1 MFTLLGKLISAALD
15 NFFVPYEEPKYEL
28 GYDVSAAAE
37 DATDCTGNEEPKHG
51 QITHLNPIRQYGVIN
66 EEHYFKLSL
75 VPGEHLTVSTRV
87 LFRLDATGR
96 QVKEVSVL
104 PEPSP
109 SSIVA
114 KVTKL
119 ENRYLHLLD
128 TATPVQLSA
137 GYNPEFKLCSGDWV
151 RLHFDEKTGSARVVE
166 ALRSKDV
173 VGQVTRL
180 TSTGGIIEQQIAFSK
195 DQWPT
200 SAPRLQV
207 GLQVAVRAIE
217 SDQGNLSWRALS
229 LEVCDKKAA
238 ASGSSSPAIQNG
250 VIAGKVS
257 RVPDGIDVTKE
268 LNFGQVSPGETRTL
282 QLCITNGTDRPHLLV
297 ACKVNS
303 TARHVALAKAF
314 QPYLIASGDK
324 YNLDLVCKASEL
336 GTSNERIELEFE
348 EGFFVQCVATV
359 RVVDPLEAR
368 LAPSNNAP
376 PVKKVQTVSRPFQE
390 QLWTVPGERCPMRQA
405 KLPEGLPHF
414 PVPPAV
420 WKMTNR
426 ELENFVSG
434 LLRQPLCPEN
444 YVDKLQLLLHLEEV
458 QLSRDLEERVL
469 CPAPLRIDGCEARLN
484 LSSWLEEGQFPP
496 RVGDRVLLQPADD
509 PSTQL
514 NFEGFVHQ
522 VMSDEAILR
531 VSPAFHEQMVK
542 NPGQSWELRFQL
554 NRTPLRRCHLAVRIS
569 RPLIRSLLFPKKD
582 SRTAVQRWPLKLVNQ
597 QLNELQREAVHRIM
611 AAARCSLPYIVWGP
625 PGTGKTVTLVEAIL
639 QVFLNLTHSRVIA
652 CAPSNSAADLLTEK
666 LWASGQLVSSDI
678 VRLLGF
684 QRDVDSVPPRIKHLC
699 INTGHLKKA
708 ARHRIVVATV
718 VTAGALYGLG
728 LPPDHFT
735 HGFLDEAGQATE
747 PETLVVAGLVCLAGG
762 SLVLG
767 GDPMQLGAVV
777 RSRLAVKGGLGESL
791 LHRLLLGENG
801 ASDPRQLS
809 FLPVTRLRNSYRCVQ
824 SLLEPYSR
832 LFYDSQLL
840 SCVGKQDRGALPD
853 FPVFFHGV
861 RGRAQKEGSCP
872 SWFNPSEVVQVTRY
886 LQRAFGPWG
895 LLPEQVGV
903 VTPYRKQAQ
912 KLRCLMDS
920 LDLPHCK
927 LGSAEEFQGQER
939 NLIIVST
946 VRGSEALAP
955 SANGSSSQNL
965 DFIFCA
971 RRFNVAISRASAML
985 VVVGNPDILTLD
997 ANWKSLM
1004 DYCSTHKTCYG
1015 LAAEAMVPSC

>member
-1 MFTLLGKLISAALD
+1 MHYLLCPAFSVFSLVLLISALV
-15 NFFVPYEEPKYEL
+15 FV
-28 GYDVSAAAE
+28 
-37 DATDCTGNEEPKHG
+37 
-51 QITHLNPIRQYGVIN
+51 
-66 EEHYFKLSL
+66 
-75 VPGEHLTVSTRV
+75 
-87 LFRLDATGR
+87 
-96 QVKEVSVL
+96 
-104 PEPSP
+104 
-109 SSIVA
+109 
-114 KVTKL
+114 
-119 ENRYLHLLD
+119 
-128 TATPVQLSA
+128 
-137 GYNPEFKLCSGDWV
+137 
-151 RLHFDEKTGSARVVE
+151 
-166 ALRSKDV
+166 
-173 VGQVTRL
+173 
-180 TSTGGIIEQQIAFSK
+180 
-195 DQWPT
+195 
-200 SAPRLQV
+200 
-207 GLQVAVRAIE
+207 
-217 SDQGNLSWRALS
+217 
-229 LEVCDKKAA
+229 
-238 ASGSSSPAIQNG
+238 
-250 VIAGKVS
+250 
-257 RVPDGIDVTKE
+257 
-268 LNFGQVSPGETRTL
+268 
-282 QLCITNGTDRPHLLV
+282 
-297 ACKVNS
+297 
-303 TARHVALAKAF
+303 
-314 QPYLIASGDK
+314 
-324 YNLDLVCKASEL
+324 
-336 GTSNERIELEFE
+336 
-348 EGFFVQCVATV
+348 
-359 RVVDPLEAR
+359 
-368 LAPSNNAP
+368 
-376 PVKKVQTVSRPFQE
+376 
-390 QLWTVPGERCPMRQA
+390 
-405 KLPEGLPHF
+405 
-414 PVPPAV
+414 
-420 WKMTNR
+420 
-426 ELENFVSG
+426 
-434 LLRQPLCPEN
+434 
-444 YVDKLQLLLHLEEV
+444 
-458 QLSRDLEERVL
+458 
-469 CPAPLRIDGCEARLN
+469 
-484 LSSWLEEGQFPP
+484 
-496 RVGDRVLLQPADD
+496 
-509 PSTQL
+509 
-514 NFEGFVHQ
+514 
-522 VMSDEAILR
+522 
-531 VSPAFHEQMVK
+531 
-542 NPGQSWELRFQL
+542 
-554 NRTPLRRCHLAVRIS
+554 
-569 RPLIRSLLFPKKD
+569 
-582 SRTAVQRWPLKLVNQ
+582 
-597 QLNELQREAVHRIM
+597 
-611 AAARCSLPYIVWGP
+611 
-625 PGTGKTVTLVEAIL
+625 

-965 DFIFCA
+965 DFIF
-971 RRFNVAISRASAML
+971 
-985 VVVGNPDILTLD
+985 
-997 ANWKSLM
+997 
-1004 DYCSTHKTCYG
+1004 
-1015 LAAEAMVPSC
+1015 